1 MASVTLDSVTLRY
14 PSGTVGLSDIHLDIA
29 DGEFVALLGP
39 SGSGK
44 TTLLRTVAGFLAPT
58 TGTITIGDRTVAT
71 AGTSVQPEHRGL
83 GMVFQQHAVWPH
95 WNVGRN
101 VEYPLRRAHVGKAE
115 RTERVARALAL
126 VGLEDFARRDPA
138 TLSGGQRQRV
148 ALARALVAEPR
159 VLLLDEALS
168 ALDEPLRDRLRI
180 ELQALTRR
188 MGLTVLHVTHD
199 RDEAL
204 ALADRVVV
212 LDGGRIQQVATPSE
226 IVARPASALVARF
239 VSDATIVSGTRSA
252 DGFVAAEHPLRL
264 DSSRLAGSEVSGPC
278 EIAVLPEDVE
288 ISTAGVDSLAGGVS
302 NGEATVVSSL
312 FGRDGNDVVLDWA
325 GLALRCRSRTHRP
338 IVGERVTVSV
348 RRAIAYAAQVDVA
361 ATAPLPGRSA

>member
-1 MASVTLDSVTLRY
+1 
-14 PSGTVGLSDIHLDIA
+14 
-29 DGEFVALLGP
+29 
-39 SGSGK
+39 
-44 TTLLRTVAGFLAPT
+44 
-58 TGTITIGDRTVAT
+58 
-71 AGTSVQPEHRGL
+71 
-83 GMVFQQHAVWPH
+83 
-95 WNVGRN
+95 
-101 VEYPLRRAHVGKAE
+101 
-115 RTERVARALAL
+115 
-126 VGLEDFARRDPA
+126 
-138 TLSGGQRQRV
+138 
-148 ALARALVAEPR
+148 
-159 VLLLDEALS
+159 
-168 ALDEPLRDRLRI
+168 
-180 ELQALTRR
+180 
-188 MGLTVLHVTHD
+188 VLHVTHD

-239 VSDATIVSGTRSA
+239 VSDATIVPGTRSA